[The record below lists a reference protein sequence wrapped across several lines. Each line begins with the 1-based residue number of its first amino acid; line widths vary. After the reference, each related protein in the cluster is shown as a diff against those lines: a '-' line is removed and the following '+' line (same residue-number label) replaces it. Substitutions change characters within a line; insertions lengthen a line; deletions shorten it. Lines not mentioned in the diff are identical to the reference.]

1 MHHPIEPIEKLCENL
16 RRRIIIRKKKYV
28 YPKNFRIHGK
38 DLLCQ
43 AKAGT
48 GKTAVFVLSVL
59 NQLTSDAK
67 PFSCIVLCHARELAI
82 QITNE
87 FKRLGKYTNFK
98 VKAVYGGIEESVDIH
113 TLKTKRPHIL
123 VATPGRLMSL
133 LKARPKVIEA
143 QNVEYFIVDEC
154 DRMLDS
160 VKMRYPHIQQPN
172 IIYPHTLSPLNHS
185 V

>member
-1 MHHPIEPIEKLCENL
+1 M
-16 RRRIIIRKKKYV
+16 
-28 YPKNFRIHGK
+28 
-38 DLLCQ
+38 
-43 AKAGT
+43 
-48 GKTAVFVLSVL
+48 
-59 NQLTSDAK
+59 
-67 PFSCIVLCHARELAI
+67 LCHARELAI
-82 QITNE
+82 QITSE

-113 TLKTKRPHIL
+113 TLKTKKPHIL

-160 VKMRYPHIQQPN
+160 VKMRYLFTY
-172 IIYPHTLSPLNHS
+172 IITYFLCNHKNNNNNNNNNKPLNEISHS
-185 V
+185 FLRIKTEVTSNRSSTSCPARSKS